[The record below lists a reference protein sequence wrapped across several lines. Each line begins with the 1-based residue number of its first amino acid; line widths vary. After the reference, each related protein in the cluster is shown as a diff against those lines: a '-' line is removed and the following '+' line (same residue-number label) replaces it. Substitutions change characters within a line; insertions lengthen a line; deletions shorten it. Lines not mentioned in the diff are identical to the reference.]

1 MRCAHKRSTTATLVP
16 LRLGPTQLC
25 TVWLLASVGC
35 NQRGE
40 LREWRADDHQPPP
53 SETPAGQ
60 GAGEETGDPTARA
73 AAALW
78 SMRCARCHG
87 EQGRGD
93 GNDRPPGA
101 QLPDF
106 GAAAFQAGRTDAQL
120 AEIISKGRN
129 LMPAFGTE
137 LTKEGIEALV
147 AHVRRLRAGA
157 AQ

>member
-1 MRCAHKRSTTATLVP
+1 MRREHKRSTTATLVA
-16 LRLGPTQLC
+16 LRLGRTQLC
-25 TVWLLASVGC
+25 AVWLLAIVGC
-35 NQRGE
+35 NQRAE
-40 LREWRADDHQPPP
+40 LREWRPDDHQPPP
-53 SETPAGQ
+53 SEAPEGQ

-93 GNDRPPGA
+93 GNERPPGA

-106 GAAAFQAGRTDAQL
+106 SAAAFHGNRSDAQL
-120 AEIISKGRN
+120 FETISTGRN
-129 LMPAFGTE
+129 LMPGFGKE

-147 AHVRRLRAGA
+147 GHVRRLRAGSSP
-157 AQ
+157 